1 MARSNATTRETALV
15 GATVRRTV
23 LGTTL
28 VGATVRRAVLVGAM
42 CCALSASTVQVNAQ
56 ESSTRL
62 DPLLRLNG
70 SIEALVQRVS
80 QSVVQVVVTSYGP
93 VDQSDRAATDLV
105 IGRQRSTG
113 SGVIVD
119 PEGYIITNAHVV
131 NNARRVEVI
140 LPGLTDGAGPRSSS
154 KGRPRTVD
162 AAIVGIARE
171 IDLALLK
178 VSDSSLPA
186 ISLAN
191 DDTVHQ
197 GELVLAFGS
206 PDGLRNSV
214 TMGIVSAIA
223 RQPDPDN
230 PMVYVQTDAP
240 INHGSSGGPLVNVK
254 GELVGINTFILSES
268 GGSQGLGFA
277 IPSALV
283 QIAYP
288 KLRRYGHL
296 HRGEMGML
304 FQTVTPT
311 LADGLRLSQDWG
323 AMISDVMP
331 GSPAEAAGLKV
342 KDIVLQIDRAP
353 VDGLPALGFELFTR
367 SAGEVV
373 SLRVLRGADTVDV
386 NVTVA
391 ERAHDVDRL
400 GDFIEPGKSLVPQLG
415 ILGVDIDTAQLGQS
429 LRVPSGVVVVGHT
442 KEEDDLPDTGLMTGD
457 TIHWVNDAPVTSVAN
472 LRTALDGMRPRSPV
486 VLQIERNGRFRFLGF
501 ELE

>member
-1 MARSNATTRETALV
+1 MV
-15 GATVRRTV
+15 
-23 LGTTL
+23 
-28 VGATVRRAVLVGAM
+28 
-42 CCALSASTVQVNAQ
+42 CALSASTGQANAQ

-70 SIEALVQRVS
+70 SVEALVQRVS

-93 VDQSDRAATDLV
+93 VDQNDRTATDLV
-105 IGRQRSTG
+105 IGRQRSAG

-119 PEGYIITNAHVV
+119 PDGYIITNAHVV

-140 LPGLTDGAGPRSSS
+140 LPGLTERAGPGPSSR
-154 KGRPRTVD
+154 GRTRTVD
-162 AAIVGIARE
+162 AAIVGVAQE
-171 IDLALLK
+171 MDLALLK

-197 GELVLAFGS
+197 GELVFAFGS

-214 TMGIVSAIA
+214 TMGIVSAVA

-240 INHGSSGGPLVNVK
+240 INHGNSGGPLVNVK

-288 KLRRYGHL
+288 KLRRYGNL
-296 HRGEMGML
+296 HRGEVGML
-304 FQTVTPT
+304 LQAVTPA

-323 AMISDVMP
+323 AMISDIMP
-331 GSPAEAAGLKV
+331 GGPADAAGLKV

-353 VDGLPALGFELFTR
+353 VDDLPALGFELFTR
-367 SAGEVV
+367 SPGDVV
-373 SLRVLRGADTVDV
+373 SLRVLRGAETVDV
-386 NVTVA
+386 NVTFA
-391 ERAHDVDRL
+391 EGAHDADRP
-400 GDFIEPGKSLVPQLG
+400 GNFIEPGRSLVPQLG
-415 ILGVDIDTAQLGQS
+415 ILGVDIDAAHAQLGQS
-429 LRVPSGVVVVGHT
+429 LRIPSGVVVVGHT
-442 KEEDDLPDTGLMTGD
+442 KQEDDLPDTGLMTGD
-457 TIHWVNDAPVTSVAN
+457 TIHCVNDAPVTSVAN
-472 LRTALDGMRPRSPV
+472 LRTALDGMKPRSPV

>member
-1 MARSNATTRETALV
+1 MTRSTVTRRETALV
-15 GATVRRTV
+15 
-23 LGTTL
+23 L
-28 VGATVRRAVLVGAM
+28 VGALV
-42 CCALSASTVQVNAQ
+42 CALSVTTERANAQ
-56 ESSTRL
+56 ESSTRI
-62 DPLLRLNG
+62 DALLRLNG
-70 SIEALVQRVS
+70 SVESLVHQVS

-93 VDQSDRAATDLV
+93 VDQNDHTAAELV

-119 PEGYIITNAHVV
+119 PDGYIITNAHVV

-140 LPGLTDGAGPRSSS
+140 LPESTAGTGPRPSTR
-154 KGRPRTVD
+154 GRARTVD
-162 AAIVGIARE
+162 AVIVGIARE

-197 GELVLAFGS
+197 GELVFAFGS

-240 INHGSSGGPLVNVK
+240 INHGSSGGPLVNIK

-283 QIAYP
+283 QVAYP
-288 KLRRYGHL
+288 RLRRYGNL

-304 FQTVTPT
+304 LQGVTPT
-311 LADGLRLSQDWG
+311 LADGLQLAQDWG

-353 VDGLPALGFELFTR
+353 VDDLPALGFELFRR
-367 SAGEVV
+367 SPGDIV

-386 NVTVA
+386 KVTVA
-391 ERAHDVDRL
+391 GSQGAERL
-400 GDFIEPGKSLVPQLG
+400 GNFIEQGKSLVPRLG
-415 ILGVDIDTAQLGQS
+415 ILGVDIDAANAQVGQG

-442 KEEDDLPDTGLMTGD
+442 KEEEDLPDTGLMTGD
-457 TIHWVNDAPVTSVAN
+457 TIHFVNDAPVTSLAS
-472 LRTALDGMRPRSPV
+472 LRTALDGMKPRSPV
-486 VLQIERNGRFRFLGF
+486 VLQIERNGRFRFLAF

>member
-1 MARSNATTRETALV
+1 MTRSTVTRRETALV
-15 GATVRRTV
+15 
-23 LGTTL
+23 L
-28 VGATVRRAVLVGAM
+28 VGALV
-42 CCALSASTVQVNAQ
+42 CALSVTTERVNAR
-56 ESSTRL
+56 ESSTRI
-62 DPLLRLNG
+62 DALLRLNG
-70 SIEALVQRVS
+70 SVESLVHQVS

-93 VDQSDRAATDLV
+93 VDQNDHTAAELV

-119 PEGYIITNAHVV
+119 PDGYIITNAHVV

-140 LPGLTDGAGPRSSS
+140 LPESTAGTGPRPSTR
-154 KGRPRTVD
+154 GRARTVD
-162 AAIVGIARE
+162 AVIVGIARE

-197 GELVLAFGS
+197 GELVFAFGS

-240 INHGSSGGPLVNVK
+240 INHGSSGGPLVNIK

-283 QIAYP
+283 QVAYP
-288 KLRRYGHL
+288 RLRRYGNL

-304 FQTVTPT
+304 LQGVTPT
-311 LADGLRLSQDWG
+311 LADGLQLAQDWG

-353 VDGLPALGFELFTR
+353 VDDLPALGFELFRR
-367 SAGEVV
+367 SPGDIV

-386 NVTVA
+386 KVTVA
-391 ERAHDVDRL
+391 GSQGAERL
-400 GDFIEPGKSLVPQLG
+400 GNFIEQGKSLVQRLG
-415 ILGVDIDTAQLGQS
+415 ILGVDIDAANAQVGQG

-442 KEEDDLPDTGLMTGD
+442 KEEEDLPDTGLMTGD
-457 TIHWVNDAPVTSVAN
+457 TIHFVNDAPVTSLAN
-472 LRTALDGMRPRSPV
+472 LRTALDGMKPRSPV

>member
-1 MARSNATTRETALV
+1 MGRSKATSSTAKMRK
-15 GATVRRTV
+15 T
-23 LGTTL
+23 
-28 VGATVRRAVLVGAM
+28 VLVGAIV
-42 CCALSASTVQVNAQ
+42 CALSASIEQVNAR
-56 ESSTRL
+56 ESPTRI
-62 DPLLRLNG
+62 DPLLQLNG
-70 SIEALVQRVS
+70 SVEALVQRVS

-93 VDQSDRAATDLV
+93 VDQSDRTAADLV

-119 PEGYIITNAHVV
+119 PDGYIITNAHVV

-140 LPGLTDGAGPRSSS
+140 LPGLTEREPRSSS
-154 KGRPRTVD
+154 RARGRTVD

-197 GELVLAFGS
+197 GELVFAFGS

-240 INHGSSGGPLVNVK
+240 INHGNSGGPLVNVK

-288 KLRRYGHL
+288 KLRRYGQL

-304 FQTVTPT
+304 FQAVTPA

-367 SAGEVV
+367 MAGDIV

-391 ERAHDVDRL
+391 ERAQNVDRL
-400 GDFIEPGKSLVPQLG
+400 GNLIEPGKSLVPQLG
-415 ILGVDIDTAQLGQS
+415 ILGVDIDASNAQLGQS
-429 LRVPSGVVVVGHT
+429 LRVPFGVVVVGHT

-457 TIHWVNDAPVTSVAN
+457 TIHFVNDAPVTSVAN
-472 LRTALDGMRPRSPV
+472 LRAALDGMKPRSPV
-486 VLQIERNGRFRFLGF
+486 VLQVERNGRFRFLGF